1 MIIYRLIRKV
11 EREIAALNER
21 RQKLQAAAQLIYELT
36 EQEPPPSR
44 EKQTA
49 AAATVSRQ
57 AAVKQR
63 KELSGKKPAGKAQQK
78 PVAPAAAKRGQIT
91 PEGRKRIAAAQKKRW
106 AKARKAASPASTP
119 AKTASKMKT
128 SAPSRLRDFHAQQA
142 AVKPV
147 RTRAPRSPKVT
158 GWKVG
163 QKIQAPMSVLE
174 LPAGQNYI
182 ALAQQRLAARHSEQI
197 ESLPAAAEVV
207 DVIVAEEEQ
216 E

>member
-1 MIIYRLIRKV
+1 MIIERLIKKV

-21 RQKLQAAAQLIYELT
+21 RQKLQAAAQLINELT
-36 EQEPPPSR
+36 AQEHPSR

-49 AAATVSRQ
+49 AAVSRQ

-63 KELSGKKPAGKAQQK
+63 KELSGKKLAGKAQQK
-78 PVAPAAAKRGQIT
+78 PAAPATAKRGQIT

-119 AKTASKMKT
+119 AKTANKMKT
-128 SAPSRLRDFHAQQA
+128 SGPSRLRDFHAQQA

-147 RTRAPRSPKVT
+147 RTRAVSKLPPSTVVP
-158 GWKVG
+158 
-163 QKIQAPMSVLE
+163 PHESVLE
-174 LPAGQNYI
+174 LPADQNDI
-182 ALAQQRLAARHSEQI
+182 ALAKRHAARNSEQL
-197 ESLPAAAEVV
+197 ESLPGASEVV
-207 DVIVAEEEQ
+207 DVIEAEEEQ